1 MGIFISTDP
10 KQDQQNTRQ
19 EYWCI
24 TFISVAWEEYY
35 FISKSLSLS
44 QGSLWIAMIT
54 AQEVLGDQ
62 HYPERNLKDREG
74 SGSYI
79 RVAINARSKEKCF
92 PFMNPDL
99 YLLL

>member
-1 MGIFISTDP
+1 MLAPYEANMAPYSEKWIQKTNFWYDFEKSKSTAELKTQNLIFFSSQAVMGIFISTDP

-44 QGSLWIAMIT
+44 
-54 AQEVLGDQ
+54 
-62 HYPERNLKDREG
+62 
-74 SGSYI
+74 
-79 RVAINARSKEKCF
+79 
-92 PFMNPDL
+92 
-99 YLLL
+99 